1 MVMADR
7 RTNRPFVFVRPVPT
21 GGYQTDESRRILP
34 AATTLWKVER
44 LPVTAARRG
53 QEASDGFFDWSAERV
68 VTTPVGQVAV
78 SLASHEDGAVS
89 AVAWLLP
96 VGRRVGYLFR
106 QARQRRPQEEMFDP
120 VLTGT
125 AVRPLMETLL
135 DQAGGLARAEPV
147 ADRLV
152 REGRL
157 SSRMSPTFS
166 AGSGCWPSWASRAA
180 WANWRWRRLARHTR
194 RRRA

>member
-1 MVMADR
+1 MD
-7 RTNRPFVFVRPVPT
+7 
-21 GGYQTDESRRILP
+21 S
-34 AATTLWKVER
+34 
-44 LPVTAARRG
+44 
-53 QEASDGFFDWSAERV
+53 FDWLAERV

-96 VGRRVGYLFR
+96 VGRRVGYLIR

-120 VLTGT
+120 VLAGT

-135 DQAGGLARAEPV
+135 DQAGGLARTEPV

-157 SSRMSPTFS
+157 SSEDVADLLGWQWLLAELGQPRGLGELAVAGGLLDTRAADELDASVERRDPGLANTNAFRPA
-166 AGSGCWPSWASRAA
+166 AGSEALAA
-180 WANWRWRRLARHTR
+180 LA
-194 RRRA
+194 